1 MNKIIKGAT
10 LGFIPSVGGAVG
22 FVDSRAKSRTSK
34 LGKDL
39 EKKIDRLE
47 TKIDRN
53 QEIVMNILLALSA
66 DVALLKGAD
75 SKKK

>member
-1 MNKIIKGAT
+1 MNKIIKGAI